1 MESATIVGLRSRT
14 VMCEPLNSLVT
25 SMNFNLSESN
35 SRELLNSKL
44 MLHDNAMTLTI
55 LEDIEMLEGKLKR
68 LRTENEKMRVIS

>member
-1 MESATIVGLRSRT
+1 
-14 VMCEPLNSLVT
+14 
-25 SMNFNLSESN
+25 MNFNLSESN

>member
-1 MESATIVGLRSRT
+1 
-14 VMCEPLNSLVT
+14 MCEPLNSLVT